1 MRIIKTAESPV
12 SEKKRTS
19 AVFIYEYGSEINV
32 DILFLDVMAF
42 GIARKEKGQS
52 AVPCYVAG
60 SAKAVLKS
68 KNSKHQGS
76 AGFIKSKH
84 AGDDTKGCHNRS
96 SGDTGSTD
104 GKYAQK
110 KTEKDHGANRGK
122 RAVQDSGNRHTE
134 KYLCENRTAK
144 MDICKKRNTKLYHI
158 LPKRLCLPCA
168 LKSNGKGGC

>member
-110 KTEKDHGANRGK
+110 RE
-122 RAVQDSGNRHTE
+122 QLPE
-134 KYLCENRTAK
+134 
-144 MDICKKRNTKLYHI
+144 I
-158 LPKRLCLPCA
+158 LQEPL
-168 LKSNGKGGC
+168 